1 MRRDWKELE
10 RLLEKPRAFRNAM
23 LAPEM
28 PEIPLRTA
36 MFSLCSDNPHLILD
50 KPRHYEKLLSNRKYR
65 KDEPLF

>member
-1 MRRDWKELE
+1 MNRAELE
-10 RLLEKPRAFRNAM
+10 KLLEKPRAFRNAM

-28 PEIPLRTA
+28 PLRKA
-36 MFSLCSDNPHLILD
+36 MFSLCSDNFSFVLD